1 MEKTLKQ
8 IADEYAPAEKSAGLK
23 QKLYRYAAREELPPS
38 RIDDKGTKF
47 YDGDALEKLTAYA
60 AGQGE
65 QQQPTPDEKPPAP
78 DLVNFLYDQIAVKDE
93 QIADLTAQNKLLH
106 ETVAALTESIKAAQI
121 LHAQTITAL
130 APPQRPQD
138 EPNDETPT
146 DIHPTQ
152 ETATTSPTDERRGI
166 LSIFR
171 RKQK

>member
-8 IADEYAPAEKSAGLK
+8 IADEYAVPEKSAGLK

-38 RIDDKGTKF
+38 RVDDKGTKF
-47 YDGDALEKLTAYA
+47 YDGEALDRLTAYA

-65 QQQPTPDEKPPAP
+65 PQQSSAEEKAP

-93 QIADLTAQNKLLH
+93 QIADLTAQNRLLH

-130 APPQRPQD
+130 APPVKAQD

-146 DIHPTQ
+146 DTHPTQ
-152 ETATTSPTDERRGI
+152 EPATTSPTDERRGI

>member
-8 IADEYAPAEKSAGLK
+8 IADEYAVPEKSAGLK

-47 YDGDALEKLTAYA
+47 YDGEALDRLTAYA

-65 QQQPTPDEKPPAP
+65 PQQPTPDEKPPAQ

-93 QIADLTAQNKLLH
+93 QIADLTAQNRLLH

-130 APPQRPQD
+130 APPVKPQD

-146 DIHPTQ
+146 DTHPTQ

>member
-23 QKLYRYAAREELPPS
+23 QKLYRYAAKENLPAS
-38 RIDDKGTKF
+38 RTDDKGTKF

-60 AGQGE
+60 AEQGE
-65 QQQPTPDEKPPAP
+65 PQQSSAEEKAP

-93 QIADLTAQNKLLH
+93 QIADLTEQNRLLH

-130 APPQRPQD
+130 APPQKPQD
-138 EPNDETPT
+138 SMNTETPT
-146 DIHPTQ
+146 DTHQTQ

>member
-23 QKLYRYAAREELPPS
+23 QKLYRYAAKENLPAS
-38 RIDDKGTKF
+38 RTDDKGTKF

-60 AGQGE
+60 AEQGE
-65 QQQPTPDEKPPAP
+65 PQQSSAEEKAP
-78 DLVNFLYDQIAVKDE
+78 DLVNFLYEQIAVKDE
-93 QIADLTAQNKLLH
+93 QIADLTEQNRLLH

-130 APPQRPQD
+130 APPQKPQD
-138 EPNDETPT
+138 SMNTETPT
-146 DIHPTQ
+146 DTHQTQ

>member
-23 QKLYRYAAREELPPS
+23 QKLYRYAAKENLPAS
-38 RIDDKGTKF
+38 RTDDKGTKF

-60 AGQGE
+60 AEQGE
-65 QQQPTPDEKPPAP
+65 PQQSSAEEKAP

-93 QIADLTAQNKLLH
+93 QIADLTEQNRLLH
-106 ETVAALTESIKAAQI
+106 ETVAALTESIKASQI

-130 APPQRPQD
+130 TPPQKPQD
-138 EPNDETPT
+138 SMNAETPT
-146 DIHPTQ
+146 DTHQTQ

>member
-23 QKLYRYAAREELPPS
+23 QKLYRYAAKENLPAS
-38 RIDDKGTKF
+38 RTDDKGTKF

-60 AGQGE
+60 AEQGE
-65 QQQPTPDEKPPAP
+65 PQQSSAEEKAP

-93 QIADLTAQNKLLH
+93 QIADLTEQNRLLH

-130 APPQRPQD
+130 APPQKPQD
-138 EPNDETPT
+138 SMNIEAPT
-146 DIHPTQ
+146 DTHQAQ

>member
-23 QKLYRYAAREELPPS
+23 QKLYRYAAKENLPAS
-38 RIDDKGTKF
+38 RTDDKGTKF

-60 AGQGE
+60 AEQGE
-65 QQQPTPDEKPPAP
+65 PQQSSAEEKAP

-93 QIADLTAQNKLLH
+93 QIADLTEQNRLLH

-130 APPQRPQD
+130 APPQKPQGSM
-138 EPNDETPT
+138 NTETPT
-146 DIHPTQ
+146 DTHQTQ
-152 ETATTSPTDERRGI
+152 ETATTSPTGERRGI

>member
-8 IADEYAPAEKSAGLK
+8 IADEYAVPEKSAGLK

-47 YDGDALEKLTAYA
+47 YDGEALDRLTAYA

-65 QQQPTPDEKPPAP
+65 PQQPTPDEKPPAL

-93 QIADLTAQNKLLH
+93 QIADLTAQNRLLH

-130 APPQRPQD
+130 APPVKAQD

-146 DIHPTQ
+146 DTHQTQ

>member
-23 QKLYRYAAREELPPS
+23 QKLYRYAAKENLPAS
-38 RIDDKGTKF
+38 RTDDKGTKF

-60 AGQGE
+60 AEQGDS
-65 QQQPTPDEKPPAP
+65 QQTAEEKTSSP

-93 QIADLTAQNKLLH
+93 QIADLTEQNRLLH

-130 APPQRPQD
+130 APPQKPQGSM
-138 EPNDETPT
+138 NTETPT
-146 DIHPTQ
+146 DTHQTQ
-152 ETATTSPTDERRGI
+152 ETAATSPTDERRGI

>member
-23 QKLYRYAAREELPPS
+23 QKLYRYAAKENLPAS
-38 RIDDKGTKF
+38 RTDDKGTKF

-60 AGQGE
+60 AEQGDS
-65 QQQPTPDEKPPAP
+65 QQTAEEKTSSP

-93 QIADLTAQNKLLH
+93 QIADLTEQNRLLH

-130 APPQRPQD
+130 APPQKPQD
-138 EPNDETPT
+138 GMNTETPT
-146 DIHPTQ
+146 DTHPTQ
-152 ETATTSPTDERRGI
+152 ETATTSPTDEKRGI

>member
-8 IADEYAPAEKSAGLK
+8 IADEYAPAEKSTGLK
-23 QKLYRYAAREELPPS
+23 QKLYRYAAKENLPAS
-38 RIDDKGTKF
+38 RTDDKGTKF

-60 AGQGE
+60 AEQGE
-65 QQQPTPDEKPPAP
+65 PQQSSAEEKAP

-93 QIADLTAQNKLLH
+93 QIADLTEQNRLLH

-130 APPQRPQD
+130 APPQKPQGSM
-138 EPNDETPT
+138 NTETPT
-146 DIHPTQ
+146 DTHQTQ

>member
-8 IADEYAPAEKSAGLK
+8 IADEYAVPEKSAGLK

-65 QQQPTPDEKPPAP
+65 PPQPTPDEKAPAP
-78 DLVNFLYDQIAVKDE
+78 DTVNFLYDQIAVKDE

-121 LHAQTITAL
+121 LHAQTTTAL
-130 APPQRPQD
+130 APPVKAQD

-146 DIHPTQ
+146 DTHPTQ
-152 ETATTSPTDERRGI
+152 ETTTTSPTDERRGI

>member
-23 QKLYRYAAREELPPS
+23 QKLYRYAAKENLPAS
-38 RIDDKGTKF
+38 RTDDKGTKF

-60 AGQGE
+60 AEQGE
-65 QQQPTPDEKPPAP
+65 LQQSSAEEKAP

-93 QIADLTAQNKLLH
+93 QIADLTEQNRLLH

-130 APPQRPQD
+130 APPQKPQGSM
-138 EPNDETPT
+138 NTETPT
-146 DIHPTQ
+146 DTHQTQ

>member
-8 IADEYAPAEKSAGLK
+8 IADEYAVPEKSAGLK

-47 YDGDALEKLTAYA
+47 YDGEALDRLTAYA
-60 AGQGE
+60 SGQGE
-65 QQQPTPDEKPPAP
+65 PQQPTPDEKSPAP

-93 QIADLTAQNKLLH
+93 QIADLTAQNRLLH

-130 APPQRPQD
+130 APPVKAQD

-146 DIHPTQ
+146 DTHQTQ

>member
-8 IADEYAPAEKSAGLK
+8 IADEYAPAEKAAGLK
-23 QKLYRYAAREELPPS
+23 QKLYRYAAKENLPPS
-38 RIDDKGTKF
+38 RTDDKGTKF

-60 AGQGE
+60 AEQGDP
-65 QQQPTPDEKPPAP
+65 QQSSAEEKAP

-93 QIADLTAQNKLLH
+93 QIADLTEQNRLLH

-130 APPQRPQD
+130 APPQKPQD
-138 EPNDETPT
+138 EPNDGTPT
-146 DIHPTQ
+146 DTHPTQ
-152 ETATTSPTDERRGI
+152 ETAATSPTDERRGI

>member
-23 QKLYRYAAREELPPS
+23 QKLYRYAAKENLPAS
-38 RIDDKGTKF
+38 RTDDKGTKF

-60 AGQGE
+60 AEQGE
-65 QQQPTPDEKPPAP
+65 PQQSSAEEKVP

-93 QIADLTAQNKLLH
+93 QIADLTEQNRLLH

-130 APPQRPQD
+130 APPQKPQD
-138 EPNDETPT
+138 SMNTETPT
-146 DIHPTQ
+146 DTRPTQ

-166 LSIFR
+166 LSVFR
-171 RKQK
+171 RNKK